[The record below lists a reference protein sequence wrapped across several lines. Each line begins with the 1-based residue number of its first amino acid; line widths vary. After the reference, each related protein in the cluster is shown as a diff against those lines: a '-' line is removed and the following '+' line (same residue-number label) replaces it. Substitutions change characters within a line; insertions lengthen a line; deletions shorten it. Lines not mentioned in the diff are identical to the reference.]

1 MKASQSSEI
10 LESTLRTAP
19 EGHHWCATEAPGSS
33 FWSHLIP
40 SDHWSSWSTWSTCD
54 AEPGTLRASFSS
66 ASVIRSLKPLVTR
79 SSVATSGISPR
90 HAPKS
95 AHPINT
101 TSACTA
107 WVPNSKLEN
116 PIESCI
122 QDLGRNEWKVDSKL
136 QEKAL
141 GYNSYSSYNNPFKPW
156 LLVLH
161 GIHSTGPGNLL
172 QDALGGLFRCPPWDC
187 SISWR
192 YAAAIPCN
200 RAK

>member
-1 MKASQSSEI
+1 MQKPGLLWPLVLLPSCAANEETGATMSFSSRTRSSRKKNSQHLHTKKTLSPWGVPKMKASQSSEI

-33 FWSHLIP
+33 FWSHLIIEAAEAPEAPAMLSQEHSELPFPPLPWFAAWSPWSLGLP
-40 SDHWSSWSTWSTCD
+40 S
-54 AEPGTLRASFSS
+54 LQ
-66 ASVIRSLKPLVTR
+66 V
-79 SSVATSGISPR
+79 GISPR

-141 GYNSYSSYNNPFKPW
+141 GYNSYSS
-156 LLVLH
+156 
-161 GIHSTGPGNLL
+161 
-172 QDALGGLFRCPPWDC
+172 
-187 SISWR
+187 
-192 YAAAIPCN
+192 
-200 RAK
+200 